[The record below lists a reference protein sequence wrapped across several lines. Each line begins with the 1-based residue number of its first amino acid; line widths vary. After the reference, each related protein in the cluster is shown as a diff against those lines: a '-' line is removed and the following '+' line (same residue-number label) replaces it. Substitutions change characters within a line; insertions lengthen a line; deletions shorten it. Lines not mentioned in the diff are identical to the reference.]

1 MRSYKVLVTSLLGS
15 QGDIVQLEETT
26 QTQERLEKGIIAEIK
41 VEIPTEKKTTKKKA
55 KYKNT
60 LPNLV

>member
-41 VEIPTEKKTTKKKA
+41 VEMPTEKKTTKKKA
-55 KYKNT
+55 K
-60 LPNLV
+60 